1 MSDNKPISLQQVAE
15 VIAYVES
22 LDFEAKLKRVDR
34 IFADQPAVLGAVV
47 QLHSLGVDY
56 PVQEH
61 AMHVLL
67 ILYECFTRY
76 VSDLPRISKEMVQAA
91 FDNNVAELRFYD
103 GETTEEAARLQRLA
117 ALEYPERNVLAFVV
131 GYLDEQLPTTDSRE
145 KELVINACK
154 AVMNVF
160 VSAKQLARGQSQ
172 EVRVGGRASGSR
184 RKPQSQR
191 RQKKRRG

>member
-1 MSDNKPISLQQVAE
+1 MKPPDQAIDRCEIPRRMSDNKPISLQQVAE
-15 VIAYVES
+15 VVAYVES

-131 GYLDEQLPTTDSRE
+131 G
-145 KELVINACK
+145 
-154 AVMNVF
+154 
-160 VSAKQLARGQSQ
+160 G
-172 EVRVGGRASGSR
+172 ASGEKGASFAGGFE
-184 RKPQSQR
+184 
-191 RQKKRRG
+191 RRGFPEVQGIDRLDIVVAVDKVARA